1 MPFLVIP
8 AIDLRGG
15 RVVRLRQGDF
25 ARETAYSE
33 DPVAVA
39 REWDAQ
45 GAQWIHVVDLDGAKA
60 GEPQHLEVV
69 AAMAATVRARIALG
83 GGLRTPQHVAQVFA
97 QGISRVVLGTAAITR
112 PHFVEDIAA
121 RYPGQVALGIDAL
134 QGMVAVAGWQEG
146 TGVEALEL
154 ASRFAHVPLVAVV
167 YTDIGR
173 DGMLAGPNIT
183 GLLTMA
189 RAAGH
194 PLIASGGVSSLAD
207 VRAVRALE
215 HRGVAGVII
224 GRALYEGALRLD
236 EAIRAA
242 EAHAG

>member
-1 MPFLVIP
+1 MPFDVIP

-25 ARETAYSE
+25 ARETAYAD

-39 REWDAQ
+39 REWDRR
-45 GAQWIHVVDLDGAKA
+45 GARWIHVVDLDGAKA
-60 GEPQHLEVV
+60 GEPRHLDVV
-69 AAMAATVRARIALG
+69 AQMAAAVRARIEMG
-83 GGLRTPQHVAQVFA
+83 GGFRDGDHVARAFA
-97 QGISRVVLGTAAITR
+97 GGIARVVLGTAAITD
-112 PHFVEDIAA
+112 PHFLAAVAA
-121 RYPGQVALGIDAL
+121 RYPGQVALGIDAR
-134 QGMVAVAGWQEG
+134 QGIVAIAGWQEG
-146 TGVEALEL
+146 SGVEALEL
-154 ASRFAHVPLVAVV
+154 AGRFAHLPLAAVV

-183 GLLTMA
+183 GLVTMA

-194 PLIASGGVSSLAD
+194 PVIASGGVSSLED

-215 HRGVAGVII
+215 RHGVAGVII
-224 GRALYEGALRLD
+224 GRALYEGALDLK

-242 EAHAG
+242 EIHAG